1 MSKIT
6 INIKDNCCYIYFKGD
21 DKPLEYKV
29 ATFKDGII
37 TTNECT
43 NKTVIKLVVELI
55 YRLGNALKAVYK
67 SV

>member
-6 INIKDNCCYIYFKGD
+6 IDIKDNICSIYFKGD
-21 DKPLEYKV
+21 DKSLEYKV

-67 SV
+67 PV